1 MKTVVY
7 LAVTRVAAT
16 PSNLAAAE
24 RISSAFGAA
33 LRALVTLQ
41 TESLVAASGISTQ
54 MLDDWIG
61 EPISPILLSQPD
73 RIAEGIARAVDSR
86 CDIAAIVAPHTPAH
100 LDYLAMLSAALG
112 IPFIANM
119 AAVEQDAI
127 QSFICASRVAQSLAM
142 PRETF
147 CATFQS
153 SIQIHARART
163 QSSSN
168 DLSARAIAR
177 SALFEFMP
185 FDSVDFDLDTA
196 NIVFSAGRGIG
207 NDENFK
213 KFSDCARKFNAA
225 IAASRCA
232 VDLGWARNDHQ
243 VGQTGKTIAPDIYVA
258 FGISGAIQH
267 MAGIKQAKTLV
278 AINID
283 ADAPIFESSD
293 YGICEDANRIVQY
306 LLER

>member
-7 LAVTRVAAT
+7 LAVTRGAAT

-24 RISSAFGAA
+24 RISSAFGAE
-33 LRALVTLQ
+33 LRALVTPQ
-41 TESLVAASGISTQ
+41 TESVVASSGISTQ
-54 MLDDWIG
+54 MLDDCLG
-61 EPISPILLSQPD
+61 EPISPISLSQPD

-100 LDYLAMLSAALG
+100 LDYLAILSAALDV
-112 IPFIANM
+112 PFIANM
-119 AAVEQDAI
+119 TAVEQDAI
-127 QSFICASRVAQSLAM
+127 QSFVCASRVAQSQAT
-142 PRETF
+142 PRGTF

-153 SIQIHARART
+153 SIQIHASSRI
-163 QSSSN
+163 QSSAH
-168 DLSARAIAR
+168 DLKARAIAR
-177 SALFEFMP
+177 SALLEFMP
-185 FDSVDFDLDTA
+185 FDSGDFDLDTA
-196 NIVFSAGRGIG
+196 KIVFSAGRGIG
-207 NDENFK
+207 SAENFK
-213 KFSDCARKFNAA
+213 RLSDCAKKFDAA

-232 VDLGWARNDHQ
+232 VDLGWARNDRQ

-267 MAGIKQAKTLV
+267 MAGIKQAKTLI

-293 YGICEDANRIVQY
+293 YGICEDANRVVRY